1 MPISDANAEITG
13 KPRVIDGDTI
23 DIAGV
28 RIRLN
33 GIDAPESKQM
43 CLDEV
48 GRQWQCGEA
57 ATLTLLDIIGNHWV
71 TCKGEKRDRYHR
83 LIAVCFLGPFDL
95 NAMLVLQ
102 GSALA
107 YRKYS
112 TAYVA
117 EESEAKSKKIG
128 LWRGRFVPPWEW
140 RQGKRL
146 ISDNH

>member
-1 MPISDANAEITG
+1 MSVVTADIMG

-23 DIAGV
+23 EIAGS
-28 RIRLN
+28 RIRLK
-33 GIDAPESKQM
+33 GIDAPEVKQT

-48 GRQWQCGEA
+48 GKRWQCGKD
-57 ATLTLLDIIGNHWV
+57 ATYTLLNIIGNQWV
-71 TCKGEKRDRYHR
+71 TCKGETKDRYHR
-83 LIAVCFLGPFDL
+83 LIAICFMGPFDL

-112 TAYVA
+112 IAYVA
-117 EESEAKSKKIG
+117 EESEAKSRRLG
-128 LWRGRFVPPWEW
+128 LWRGKFVPPWEW

-146 ISDNH
+146 VSNDN